1 MQNIPVQ
8 GSYTFNEVV
17 EVKNEPKMSAP
28 TEFTFEKGFK
38 LGYYDKVLEA
48 DNYQWISYVSYGG
61 LRRYVLIN

>member
-1 MQNIPVQ
+1 M
-8 GSYTFNEVV
+8 
-17 EVKNEPKMSAP
+17 KNEPKMSAP